1 MVVDIICNA
10 ALFECS
16 YAPLPDAL
24 LYSTC
29 RTRLPYH
36 PCGLPNIVREGARG
50 LHGLGLGGC
59 TQSILPLQPLE
70 SFSAA
75 CEGFHTLTSYIP
87 ATEEERNKQSE

>member
-10 ALFECS
+10 ALSECS
-16 YAPLPDAL
+16 YASFPDAL
-24 LYSTC
+24 LHSTC

-36 PCGLPNIVREGARG
+36 HCGLPNIVREGARG

-59 TQSILPLQPLE
+59 TQSILPLQSLE
-70 SFSAA
+70 PFSAA
-75 CEGFHTLTSYIP
+75 CEGFLTITSYIQ